1 MKIFI
6 SQPMKDK
13 SKEQILAE
21 REEIIKHVKSKL
33 RVEDITVLDS
43 YCPDNPDDSCFAD
56 VPDNCK
62 PLWYLGR
69 SISVMSCADIV
80 VFANKWR
87 EYRGC
92 LIEHECAKHYGY
104 IIMYIGDDN
113 SVGQILSYL

>member
-13 SKEQILAE
+13 SEEQILAE
-21 REEIIKHVKSKL
+21 REEIIKYVKSKL
-33 RVEDITVLDS
+33 RVDDITVLDS
-43 YCPDNPDDSCFAD
+43 YFTD

-69 SISVMSCADIV
+69 SIELMSWADIV

-92 LIEHECAKHYGY
+92 FLEHECAKRYGY
-104 IIMYIGDDN
+104 IRMYVGDDN
-113 SVGQILSYL
+113 SVDQILFYL

>member
-13 SKEQILAE
+13 TEEQILSE
-21 REEIIKHVKSKL
+21 REEIVKYVKSEL
-33 RVEDITVLDS
+33 RRDDITVLDS
-43 YCPDNPDDSCFAD
+43 YFTD

-69 SISVMSCADIV
+69 SIELMSCADIV

-92 LIEHECAKHYGY
+92 LIEYECAKHYGY
-104 IIMYIGDDN
+104 IIMHVGDDN
-113 SVGQILSYL
+113 NVN